1 MLPRVEAHLRR
12 AVGRLDR
19 HVLARIALAAA
30 AAGAAWEIA
39 LQIPGH
45 GQPFFAPIAAVIG
58 LGAQRGRRGRQA
70 IEMIVGVGIGI
81 LVGAGLIAVAGAG
94 GWQIVVATLVT
105 FVLATAADAPPVVR
119 VQSAASAILVVALHR
134 PGGDPAVQRLVDALI
149 GGGLAIV
156 LARFLFP
163 VDPLELV
170 RDEAR
175 ALRERLAD
183 ALADVASALGEG
195 DLAQVERALETVDG
209 IDTRRLE
216 QALALARDVTRKA
229 PRRRPL
235 RRRLDALGAAWRE
248 LELAVADARAIATGA
263 LRVLGEDGQADG
275 EVPRQRLAAAV
286 GLAADAVRATQP
298 HEARE
303 AGDRA
308 RREAQRLSVD
318 RATLG
323 GGVVAHGVIAVAEH
337 ALRAAD
343 ARERDRQVAEELR
356 QRGLRPRAA
365 RIQRNAMN
373 VVPTMSSSAQADSN
387 RASIYREAFR
397 NRRLLGVAAI
407 AAIGGFLFGY
417 DTGVIGGAMLFM
429 KKDLGLDSHGKQQLT
444 VAILLLG
451 AVTGAL
457 IAGWSADRISRRRT
471 KMIAGCVYVIGAI
484 GCALAQSYW
493 QILAGRFW
501 LGLAVG
507 CASFVGPMYIAELVP
522 PAIRGGAVSF
532 NQLMITLG
540 ILSAYIVDW
549 GFAPFSNNWR
559 WMFALAVVPGA
570 ALAIGMYF
578 MPFSPRWLIEKGR
591 EDDARAVLERYRM
604 EEDDVDEEIEDIKQ
618 VSEQEVPLREL
629 VRKGLR
635 RMMIVGIALAV
646 FQQIVGIN
654 TVIYY
659 APTILKFAGEQNT
672 GALTQSVYIGCTN
685 VFFTIVAILL
695 LDKLGRRFFL
705 VGGTSLLTVALVGL
719 GIFFASGGVQ
729 GAVPWLALA
738 CLLLYIVGF
747 AVGLG
752 PVFWLM
758 ISEIF
763 PLQMRGPAMAV
774 CTMFNWGFNFAI
786 SYTFLTLTDV
796 ITKQGTFWLYAFFGV
811 CAVVFFLTVVPETKD
826 RSLEQIQSDLGADA
840 DQPLARDRSGER
852 EHARA

>member
-1 MLPRVEAHLRR
+1 V
-12 AVGRLDR
+12 
-19 HVLARIALAAA
+19 
-30 AAGAAWEIA
+30 
-39 LQIPGH
+39 
-45 GQPFFAPIAAVIG
+45 
-58 LGAQRGRRGRQA
+58 
-70 IEMIVGVGIGI
+70 
-81 LVGAGLIAVAGAG
+81 
-94 GWQIVVATLVT
+94 
-105 FVLATAADAPPVVR
+105 
-119 VQSAASAILVVALHR
+119 
-134 PGGDPAVQRLVDALI
+134 
-149 GGGLAIV
+149 
-156 LARFLFP
+156 
-163 VDPLELV
+163 
-170 RDEAR
+170 
-175 ALRERLAD
+175 
-183 ALADVASALGEG
+183 
-195 DLAQVERALETVDG
+195 
-209 IDTRRLE
+209 
-216 QALALARDVTRKA
+216 
-229 PRRRPL
+229 
-235 RRRLDALGAAWRE
+235 
-248 LELAVADARAIATGA
+248 
-263 LRVLGEDGQADG
+263 
-275 EVPRQRLAAAV
+275 
-286 GLAADAVRATQP
+286 
-298 HEARE
+298 ARE
-303 AGDRA
+303 AAERA
-308 RREAQRLSVD
+308 RQEARRLS
-318 RATLG
+318 RAGATLG
-323 GGVVAHGVIAVAEH
+323 RGVLAHGVIAVAEH
-337 ALRAAD
+337 ALRSAD
-343 ARERDRQVAEELR
+343 AREEDRRVAEELR
-356 QRGLRPRAA
+356 RRGLRARAA
-365 RIQRNAMN
+365 RIHRGTMDVSPA
-373 VVPTMSSSAQADSN
+373 MSSTSRPDSS
-387 RASIYREAFR
+387 RGGLYREAIR

-429 KKDLGLDSHGKQQLT
+429 KKDLGLNTHGRQELT

-451 AVTGAL
+451 AVVGAL
-457 IAGWSADRISRRRT
+457 LAGWSADRISRRRT
-471 KMIAGCVYVIGAI
+471 KIVSGCVYVIGAI

-522 PAIRGGAVSF
+522 PAIRGGTVSF

-604 EEDDVDEEIEDIKQ
+604 EDDDIDGEIQEIKD
-618 VSEQEVPLREL
+618 VAEQEVPLRDL
-629 VRKGLR
+629 VSKGLR
-635 RMMIVGIALAV
+635 RMMVVGIALAV

-659 APTILKFAGEQNT
+659 APTILKFAGQQNT

-719 GIFFASGGVQ
+719 GIFFASPSIQHSVG
-729 GAVPWLALA
+729 WLALA
-738 CLLLYIVGF
+738 CLLVYIMGF

-774 CTMFNWGFNFAI
+774 CTMFNWGLNFAI
-786 SYTFLTLTDV
+786 SYTFLTLTDA

-826 RSLEQIQSDLGADA
+826 RSLEEIQSDLGAAA

-852 EHARA
+852 EGARA